1 LRTDNEH
8 QEEYENSGGSSGDL
22 VCDFLCFCASEV
34 AYRFQR
40 DRIARQPETIE
51 LVIPLGTADRVA
63 AGDPVPT
70 IPDEMDF
77 LLGDTL
83 LVINQDQVDHQLGP
97 IWVPPGSSAQLSLD
111 EPEKYS
117 YSCSF
122 QPSRFLGINVR
133 PPTTL
138 LTRLT
143 GLALAVPPTTM
154 VFFLYGFLV
163 FPPGGKKENDT
174 SPPVAVT

>member
-1 LRTDNEH
+1 MNTKDNFRIFGVRLGV
-8 QEEYENSGGSSGDL
+8 SFVISL
-22 VCDFLCFCASEV
+22 VFVLLLSEV
-34 AYRFQR
+34 SYQFQR
-40 DRIARQPETIE
+40 DRVARQPQTIE
-51 LVIPLGTADRVA
+51 LVIPVGTAERVA
-63 AGDPVPT
+63 AGDPVPA
-70 IPDEMDF
+70 IPEEMDF

-83 LVINQDQVDHQLGP
+83 LVINQDLVDHQLGP
-97 IWVPPGSSAQLSLD
+97 IWVPPGANAQLSLD

-133 PPTTL
+133 PPTTF

-154 VFFLYGFLV
+154 VLLLYGFLV
-163 FPPGGKKENDT
+163 FPPGGKKETD
-174 SPPVAVT
+174 SPPPAAVT

>member
-1 LRTDNEH
+1 MATKANLRILGIRLGI
-8 QEEYENSGGSSGDL
+8 SFLISL
-22 VCDFLCFCASEV
+22 VFVLILSEV
-34 AYRFQR
+34 SYRFQQ
-40 DRIARQPETIE
+40 DRIARQPETIK
-51 LVIPLGTADRVA
+51 LVIPAGTADQVA
-63 AGDPVPT
+63 HGEPVPS
-70 IPDEMDF
+70 IPVEMDF

-83 LVINQDQVDHQLGP
+83 LVVNEDVVDHQLGP
-97 IWVPPGSSAQLSLD
+97 VWVPPGTSAQLSLD

-133 PPTTL
+133 PPTTF

-154 VFFLYGFLV
+154 VLLLYGFLV
-163 FPPGGKKENDT
+163 FPPGGKKDDKT
-174 SPPVAVT
+174 APPIAVT

>member
-1 LRTDNEH
+1 MDINANMRILGVRLGM
-8 QEEYENSGGSSGDL
+8 SFL
-22 VCDFLCFCASEV
+22 VSLVFVLVLSEV
-34 AYRFQR
+34 SYQFQK
-40 DRIARQPETIE
+40 DRIGRQPETIK
-51 LVIPLGTADRVA
+51 LVIPEGTADQVA
-63 AGDPVPT
+63 AGAPVPT
-70 IPDEMDF
+70 IPNEMDF
-77 LLGDTL
+77 LLGDVL
-83 LVINQDQVDHQLGP
+83 LVVNNDDVDHQLGP
-97 IWVPPGSSAQLSLD
+97 VWVPPGSSAQLALD

-133 PPTTL
+133 PATTL

-163 FPPGGKKENDT
+163 FPPGGKKKTEKI
-174 SPPVAVT
+174 PPVPVT

>member
-1 LRTDNEH
+1 MI
-8 QEEYENSGGSSGDL
+8 SL
-22 VCDFLCFCASEV
+22 VFVLILSEV
-34 AYRFQR
+34 SYQFQR

-51 LVIPLGTADRVA
+51 LVIPAGTAARVA
-63 AGDPVPT
+63 SGEPVPT

-83 LVINQDQVDHQLGP
+83 LVVNEDIVDHQLGP
-97 IWVPPGSSAQLSLD
+97 VWVPPGTSAQLSLD
-111 EPEKYS
+111 EAEKYS

-154 VFFLYGFLV
+154 VLLLYGFLV
-163 FPPGGKKENDT
+163 FPPGGKKDKAA
-174 SPPVAVT
+174 PPPMAAA

>member
-1 LRTDNEH
+1 MVNEA
-8 QEEYENSGGSSGDL
+8 NMRILGVRLGISFLISL
-22 VCDFLCFCASEV
+22 VFVFILSEV
-34 AYRFQR
+34 SYQFQR

-51 LVIPLGTADRVA
+51 LVIPAGTANRVA

-77 LLGDTL
+77 LLGDIL
-83 LVINQDQVDHQLGP
+83 LVVNKDEVDHQLGP
-97 IWVPPGSSAQLSLD
+97 IWVPPSSSAQLALD
-111 EPEKYS
+111 EAEKYS

-122 QPSRFLGINVR
+122 QTSRFFGINVR
-133 PPTTL
+133 PPTTF

-154 VFFLYGFLV
+154 VLFLYGFLV
-163 FPPGGKKENDT
+163 VPPGGKKEQDAP
-174 SPPVAVT
+174 PPVAVT